1 MPAQQLK
8 AELQEALSLLGA
20 AKQQGTSASDNCTTA
35 IYCMSVDSRTI
46 SYVLE
51 VYNSTSSLLQP
62 SWLESLGH
70 AEERTQLKPK
80 KLPHLARLI
89 SGQGSSMR
97 SFSVRLGPVAL
108 AAVSCRSLR
117 AKATA
122 VATARVRESGM
133 PVVDWWEQLVSAE
146 STLDLLGFV
155 GQHQHETIVEFG
167 CGYGTFT
174 IPVAERVHQLYSFDI
189 DHEMVG
195 NTQQRL
201 LSQKPHLENV
211 KLEVR
216 DVVATGYGLDTSV
229 DAVLLM
235 NILHCEAPVQMLQQ
249 AADLLKPGGLIYAT
263 HWRYCTEEFRP
274 LSFQKAIELCRKHP
288 RSMILFLVA
297 FSALLLLPQLVY
309 STGALQEVIKNLD
322 FAQQPDDV
330 EEEGQADAAIEQSML
345 NARKI
350 KHLGRVVSSHI
361 VDLNK
366 RMRKFEKLT
375 GITAGEAYPNESP
388 PNGYGR
394 FCHHPD
400 RLPESQSDSFT
411 KPTAISCSGADTAS
425 KYSSNSVDA
434 WPSCMHFSAETLSL
448 VTAEIEKLQ
457 QQQIQH
463 ENTSKA
469 LSGVNGSM
477 WANYMQSIAQTET
490 VQSSNSFKFDK
501 ESGFYKDVK
510 AQLYYDPNSTYFFT
524 LDYKKYFVYDSEVQL
539 LCLVDSQGKKVPGG
553 ETRPLP
559 SQVAKSGRPEKP
571 TERERPRSR
580 SLRRR
585 RSRSLDAR
593 DGRRDRRREN
603 EGQSVFNCS
612 NEAKEREGRFEERG
626 ESRASAG
633 SDVRVEEVRHQ
644 PIHFPGGDPLAK
656 LANPLPPETARAN
669 QPKKKKKAPEGVL
682 GLAAS
687 APLQRPGPVTVFA
700 SRPGPVSLQASPSS
714 LPNASAVPPVPVSN
728 PTTSPVAA
736 LDWICEVCMRK
747 FSSEETLRKHEQL
760 SELHKQN
767 LMKLGI

>member
-1 MPAQQLK
+1 VSGIPA
-8 AELQEALSLLGA
+8 AV
-20 AKQQGTSASDNCTTA
+20 T
-35 IYCMSVDSRTI
+35 
-46 SYVLE
+46 
-51 VYNSTSSLLQP
+51 
-62 SWLESLGH
+62 
-70 AEERTQLKPK
+70 EERLEAVAWEK
-80 KLPHLARLI
+80 AVAA
-89 SGQGSSMR
+89 GSSMPNAVKFEYSGHHFEGTALVEFPHKEAAQMFKEHIGNSLEVDGVSLDVRYKKLAGEVSRSRSRERTDRDEPSVTLIVKGIVSSTREDTLKAAFQTYAPVKDIRHFSRRGFAFVQFHTVEEAVRAINGFEKNSHSRVDGIKVQANFAKEREEPIREGRPFMLAER
-97 SFSVRLGPVAL
+97 SFLQKQAI
-108 AAVSCRSLR
+108 
-117 AKATA
+117 ATA
-122 VATARVRESGM
+122 E
-133 PVVDWWEQLVSAE
+133 
-146 STLDLLGFV
+146 
-155 GQHQHETIVEFG
+155 
-167 CGYGTFT
+167 
-174 IPVAERVHQLYSFDI
+174 
-189 DHEMVG
+189 
-195 NTQQRL
+195 
-201 LSQKPHLENV
+201 
-211 KLEVR
+211 
-216 DVVATGYGLDTSV
+216 
-229 DAVLLM
+229 
-235 NILHCEAPVQMLQQ
+235 
-249 AADLLKPGGLIYAT
+249 
-263 HWRYCTEEFRP
+263 
-274 LSFQKAIELCRKHP
+274 
-288 RSMILFLVA
+288 
-297 FSALLLLPQLVY
+297 
-309 STGALQEVIKNLD
+309 
-322 FAQQPDDV
+322 
-330 EEEGQADAAIEQSML
+330 
-345 NARKI
+345 
-350 KHLGRVVSSHI
+350 
-361 VDLNK
+361 
-366 RMRKFEKLT
+366 
-375 GITAGEAYPNESP
+375 
-388 PNGYGR
+388 
-394 FCHHPD
+394 
-400 RLPESQSDSFT
+400 
-411 KPTAISCSGADTAS
+411 
-425 KYSSNSVDA
+425 
-434 WPSCMHFSAETLSL
+434 

-510 AQLYYDPNSTYFFT
+510 AQLYYDPSSTYFFT

-593 DGRRDRRREN
+593 DGRRDRRRE
-603 EGQSVFNCS
+603 

-728 PTTSPVAA
+728 PSTSPVAA